1 MATRSKRYEDLAAE
15 IDPTDT
21 YSVEDALD
29 LTIDS
34 ATANFEESIELHAR
48 LNIDPTQADEQIRDT
63 VVLPAG
69 TGQETRVV
77 VFATG
82 EAAKE
87 AQEAGADEV
96 GGEDLIDRIDDGWLE
111 FDQAVATP
119 DMMSDVSR
127 LGPTLGPR
135 GMMPNNKAGTVT
147 FDVADAI
154 EKLNKGQVELRTDE
168 TGIIHTII
176 GTSSMERDELLT
188 NLKEVL
194 RFLIDKRP
202 PGAKGQGEY
211 IHSITLSPTMGPSVK
226 IEPTAAWDQ

>member
-1 MATRSKRYEDLAAE
+1 MTTRSKRYEDLSAE
-15 IDPTDT
+15 IDPTSK

-29 LTIDS
+29 HAIDS
-34 ATANFEESIELHAR
+34 ATADFNESIELHAR
-48 LNIDPTQADEQIRDT
+48 LNIDPTQADQQIRGT

-82 EAAKE
+82 EEAKK

-96 GGEDLIDRIDDGWLE
+96 GGEDLIEKIDDGWLE

-119 DMMSDVSR
+119 DMMSDVSQ

-147 FDVADAI
+147 FDVDRAI
-154 EKLNKGQVELRTDE
+154 EKLKKGQVELRTDE

-176 GTSSMERDELLT
+176 GKADMERDDLLS

-194 RFLIDKRP
+194 RFIVNNRP
-202 PGAKGQGEY
+202 PGANGRGEY
-211 IHSITLSPTMGPSVK
+211 IHSISLSPTMGPSVD